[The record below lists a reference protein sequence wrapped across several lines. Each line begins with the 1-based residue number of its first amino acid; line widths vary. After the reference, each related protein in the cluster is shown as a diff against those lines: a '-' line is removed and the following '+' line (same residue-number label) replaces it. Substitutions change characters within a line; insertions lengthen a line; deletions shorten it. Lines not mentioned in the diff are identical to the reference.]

1 MPHGK
6 RASETGVDCGR
17 CKART
22 LMCLANVRMRT
33 KKRFVNTTNSKHNMP
48 VAKNLFDMWHSKHHF
63 KDRKQRSMSLL
74 RFINFYNT
82 VKHIKVWMV
91 KHHMKNYMT
100 TFMIINCKQRSGFL
114 HLTYGCSA

>member
-63 KDRKQRSMSLL
+63 KGRQQRNMSLL
-74 RFINFYNT
+74 RFINFYNI
-82 VKHIKVWMV
+82 VKPHKGLDG
-91 KHHMKNYMT
+91 KTLYEK
-100 TFMIINCKQRSGFL
+100 L
-114 HLTYGCSA
+114 YGDFYDNKL